1 MTITPRRNPYSL
13 EVSCISMHVVHIP
26 SCNQW
31 AIHVLKHQKLSLR
44 HQDAWA
50 SSFCVA
56 TMIQQW
62 EMTDWWN
69 NEQQHA
75 GWMRVLAHAFICSS
89 NVCMQATPGA
99 VHLPPSSAPAVPG
112 MVDAHAEKLFE
123 RVRQNKQI
131 WKLLPLLRPQ
141 VTLPPLCDLGAF
153 FVLSHFSLLIN
164 PSPSRCGF
172 DAADGRAVLI
182 LSPKKL

>member
-13 EVSCISMHVVHIP
+13 EVSCIPMHVVYIP

-44 HQDAWA
+44 HREAWVP
-50 SSFCVA
+50 SFCVA
-56 TMIQQW
+56 MMIQQW
-62 EMTDWWN
+62 ELTDWWN
-69 NEQQHA
+69 NEQRHA
-75 GWMRVLAHAFICSS
+75 GWMRVLAHACLCSS
-89 NVCMQATPGA
+89 NVGMPATAGA
-99 VHLPPSSAPAVPG
+99 VHLSPSSAPAVPG

-123 RVRQNKQI
+123 RVRQNK
-131 WKLLPLLRPQ
+131 LLPLLRPQ
-141 VTLPPLCDLGAF
+141 VTLPPLCDLGAL